1 MKHRVFLIAIA
12 LCAVVLAL
20 NIASCGED
28 DAAPKQT
35 APVKQSE
42 RDTSSA
48 PVQSGARP
56 DLNDPEQRTGQ
67 NVKDHLKVLYESA
80 NIIVTITPPDI
91 NQFSEGNIQLLDKSK
106 QNKKLWEM
114 AIPSQME
121 SGTGAGA
128 IKSTAFFEDNKRGF
142 FYAAIIR
149 NELFPEIVILK
160 IDSKNETVSESKF
173 ASPFLPDLPF
183 KKMKLDVVQN
193 IVFLSVTY
201 IDNKHQESA
210 IDISSGFNNMMLNE
224 RHGKYPLSKDAGAA
238 VNPSPEEMER
248 RQAE

>member
-1 MKHRVFLIAIA
+1 MKHRVFLIAAA
-12 LCAVVLAL
+12 LCAAVACLSITV
-20 NIASCGED
+20 CGD
-28 DAAPKQT
+28 SNQADT
-35 APVKQSE
+35 VKTSE

-48 PVQSGARP
+48 PVQSAARP

-91 NQFSEGNIQLLDKSK
+91 NQFSEGNIQLLDKS
-106 QNKKLWEM
+106 NKILWEM

-149 NELFPEIVILK
+149 NELFPEVVILK
-160 IDSKNETVSESKF
+160 IDSKNETVSELRF

-183 KKMKLDVVQN
+183 KKMKLNVVQN
-193 IVFLSVTY
+193 IVFYLPHILT
-201 IDNKHQESA
+201 IN
-210 IDISSGFNNMMLNE
+210 IRNL
-224 RHGKYPLSKDAGAA
+224 L
-238 VNPSPEEMER
+238 
-248 RQAE
+248 